1 MSLSFDDIVCQVNSL
16 FKLENE
22 GMELKLCARFD
33 AGQGRFNY
41 AVMLITSKD
50 DWLFYKQFVKG
61 SQVGCAEILVVL

>member
-1 MSLSFDDIVCQVNSL
+1 MLLSFDDIVCQVNSL

-33 AGQGRFNY
+33 AGQGRFHY

-50 DWLFYKQFVKG
+50 DWLFYK
-61 SQVGCAEILVVL
+61 

>member
-33 AGQGRFNY
+33 AGQGRFHY

-50 DWLFYKQFVKG
+50 DWLFYKQYVKG
-61 SQVGCAEILVVL
+61 SQVGCAEIVVVL